1 MTLFKKKNK
10 PSYIQVL
17 LEEKYK
23 QTKQENKTYFYF
35 ALFDRDKPDAENFCK
50 KNGISMKYLNAS
62 HSLYEK
68 IDDVFKLTI
77 DYFEG
82 E

>member
-50 KNGISMKYLNAS
+50 KNNIKMFLD
-62 HSLYEK
+62 HSTDGNLIYK
-68 IDDVFKLTI
+68 FII
-77 DYFEG
+77 
-82 E
+82 